1 MPEPRVSVVIPTLLA
16 GATLVECVRS
26 LEAQTRL
33 DFEILIVDNSGDGR
47 VKALGLAAE
56 IIENPRNL
64 GFGAAINQ
72 GWRRSRAE
80 YIATINDDAVAR
92 PYWLEAFLEV
102 MDHHPESG
110 MGASRV
116 LLAGRGALDSAGMLI
131 CADGSSKQRGHG
143 EPPELYR
150 EVEEILFP
158 SGSAAIYR
166 RQMLDDTGGFDERF
180 FLYCE
185 DTDLG
190 LRARWAGWKCLYI
203 PSAVVEHRY
212 SQSSGGASPVKAYYV
227 ERNRLFVVAK
237 NFPVGE
243 LWRVPLAAMA
253 RYIWHVIWMVRGR
266 GSAAEFR
273 RQGNGG
279 LRLVW
284 FVIRAHAE
292 ALMSAFSLWNSRRD
306 IRKRARISAAEFTDL
321 LRRHSI
327 SPREVAAQ

>member
-1 MPEPRVSVVIPTLLA
+1 M
-16 GATLVECVRS
+16 ECVRS

-33 DFEILIVDNSGDGR
+33 DLEILIVDNSGEGR
-47 VKALGLAAE
+47 VKALGLEAE
-56 IIENPRNL
+56 VIENPRNL

-80 YIATINDDAVAR
+80 YVATINDDAVAR

-116 LLAGRGALDSAGMLI
+116 LLAGRGVLDSAGMLI

-143 EPPELYR
+143 EPPETYR
-150 EVEEILFP
+150 EVDEVLFP

-166 RQMLDDTGGFDERF
+166 RQMLDDIGGFDERF

-190 LRARWAGWKCLYI
+190 LRARWAGWKCLYV
-203 PSAVVEHRY
+203 PGAVVEHRY
-212 SQSSGGASPVKAYYV
+212 SHSSGGASPLKAYYV

-237 NFPVGE
+237 NYPASEF
-243 LWRVPLAAMA
+243 WRVPLAALA
-253 RYIWHVIWMVRGR
+253 RYAWHVIWMVHGR
-266 GSAAEFR
+266 GAAAEFQR
-273 RQGNGG
+273 AGNGG

-284 FVIRAHAE
+284 FVIRAHA
-292 ALMSAFSLWNSRRD
+292 ATFVSAFGLWKSRRE
-306 IRKRARISAAEFTDL
+306 IRKRARITADGFRGL